1 AAEEGAVDLI
11 AQIAVRLSV
20 ARKGGHVESGFELID
35 EAPIHAGQLLEAA
48 HAEIGQVRRNIRHPA
63 EIAGRSTDAT
73 RRPGAAAV
81 YVVEAAEK
89 SGDGLGCAVERHVD
103 IAVAGDFA
111 AWRLKRQRVSRLVPE
126 EPLVLLAP
134 FHWEVGNLG
143 LCLCR
148 RCRSLRC

>member
-1 AAEEGAVDLI
+1 
-11 AQIAVRLSV
+11 
-20 ARKGGHVESGFELID
+20 
-35 EAPIHAGQLLEAA
+35 APIHAGQLLEAA

-111 AWRLKRQRVSRLVPE
+111 AWRLRRQRVSRLVPE

-148 RCRSLRC
+148 RCRSLRCAGFGLRRLGLRFARLSLGGRSVGVALLLFGLEVL